1 MAGSNT
7 PTRDKHK
14 LLMSYNQ
21 SLLETLIADCNMLR
35 SKNREMAQAL
45 VESAQAITDNNLK
58 IHEMEESLKV
68 LRDTQALTTGSDAL
82 KLEDLMA
89 SLKDS
94 ESDVQDAITDA
105 IYNLDSSELEE
116 LIEVYLSLS
125 GNEIETELSIRNRWK
140 IEQFVRDY
148 ISTQVMEK
156 LEMGIA
162 HYFENLTPKANDTI

>member
-1 MAGSNT
+1 MYTKEQIG
-7 PTRDKHK
+7 
-14 LLMSYNQ
+14 LLVAECNDLRQKQADLLGRIDLLNSRLQEMLNQ
-21 SLLETLIADCNMLR
+21 EERASAT
-35 SKNREMAQAL
+35 AL
-45 VESAQAITDNNLK
+45 N
-58 IHEMEESLKV
+58 
-68 LRDTQALTTGSDAL
+68 
-82 KLEDLMA
+82 LEDLMA

-94 ESDVQDAITDA
+94 ESDVQDAIIDA
-105 IYNLDSSELEE
+105 IYHLDSSELEE